1 MQRWP
6 ALSAGSFALKIGIF
20 DSHRKTG
27 PGWAD
32 PTRTNGV
39 IYMEVCNRMAPAQ
52 CTGME
57 EIRQEIDALDQ
68 AIIKLLGKRFQYV
81 LAASKFKT
89 SATSVRAPERFKAM
103 LATRRE
109 WAEAEGLSPDA
120 IEKMYSDLVNYFIAE
135 ELKHWAA
142 QQPQA

>member
-1 MQRWP
+1 M
-6 ALSAGSFALKIGIF
+6 
-20 DSHRKTG
+20 D
-27 PGWAD
+27 
-32 PTRTNGV
+32 
-39 IYMEVCNRMAPAQ
+39 VCNRQQPSE
-52 CTGME
+52 CVNME
-57 EIRQEIDALDQ
+57 DIRGEIDALDQ

-120 IEKMYSDLVNYFIAE
+120 IEKMYSDLVNHFIAE
-135 ELKHWAA
+135 EMKHWAA
-142 QQPQA
+142 YPSRN